1 MLRVLQMCNVGN
13 IVGGT
18 AACAWSV
25 TKALPDCEH
34 TVWFRSTP
42 TAQTRLAFNGHRVET
57 VRRCSFDRVGAGE
70 FDVIL
75 LHNTPAAAVDW
86 QSQQPQLSCPV
97 LLYQHSRNSQLAG
110 HNSHAFC
117 SHALAEQC
125 NRKDGS
131 VLHQGVPRSCSV
143 QPDTRA
149 LGERFVVGRIC
160 TPTARKWPGHLPDFY
175 EALAT
180 RHPDLDWEFVGCP
193 PAMQARMTEAVR
205 GRCRFHPAEWQAR
218 RHLQRWHVLLYHQP
232 DLPETFGRTC
242 AEAMRQGTV
251 PVVDALGGFVEQLP
265 AGTGVLC
272 TNEKAFGDA
281 LEELKNLEEWP
292 VRSRACR
299 EVGEA
304 DFSLKAFRVRLLA
317 WFAKVGL

>member
-1 MLRVLQMCNVGN
+1 
-13 IVGGT
+13 
-18 AACAWSV
+18 
-25 TKALPDCEH
+25 
-34 TVWFRSTP
+34 
-42 TAQTRLAFNGHRVET
+42 
-57 VRRCSFDRVGAGE
+57 
-70 FDVIL
+70 
-75 LHNTPAAAVDW
+75 
-86 QSQQPQLSCPV
+86 
-97 LLYQHSRNSQLAG
+97 
-110 HNSHAFC
+110 
-117 SHALAEQC
+117 
-125 NRKDGS
+125 
-131 VLHQGVPRSCSV
+131 
-143 QPDTRA
+143 
-149 LGERFVVGRIC
+149 
-160 TPTARKWPGHLPDFY
+160 
-175 EALAT
+175 
-180 RHPDLDWEFVGCP
+180 
-193 PAMQARMTEAVR
+193 MTEAVR

-272 TNEKAFGDA
+272 TDEKAFGDA